1 MKQTQSPF
9 NWQGQPS
16 KLGQDKAF
24 NGVHKAVSE
33 RAAAAS
39 KKELYQIGSV
49 RPITAYGRAVLAK
62 TVKAYAEAPC

>member
-1 MKQTQSPF
+1 MKDIQSPF
-9 NWQGQPS
+9 NWQGTPS

-33 RAAAAS
+33 RAAAAP

-62 TVKAYAEAPC
+62 TAAHYETSV